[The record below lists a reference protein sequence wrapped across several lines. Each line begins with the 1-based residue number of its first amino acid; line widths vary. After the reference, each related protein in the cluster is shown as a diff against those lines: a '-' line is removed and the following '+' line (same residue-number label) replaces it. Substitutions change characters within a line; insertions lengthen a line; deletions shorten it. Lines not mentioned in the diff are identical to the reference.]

1 MGRAV
6 RSRRAIQLRFCS
18 PAVAAFM
25 LALVALFWTDQKAQS
40 ANDIDANAFADILPA
55 GLTGGCHIQWSPHR
69 MRVFGFVNEGAP

>member
-1 MGRAV
+1 
-6 RSRRAIQLRFCS
+6 
-18 PAVAAFM
+18 M